1 MARRDCRLAT
11 FTRYATDG
19 GLLVP
24 IATVAVTDCA
34 KTGDPGPWPPR
45 LKITFWGQYPLPA
58 DARRPADGQALD
70 LMRLTGGIG
79 EPLTR

>member
-1 MARRDCRLAT
+1 VARRDCRLAT

-34 KTGDPGPWPPR
+34 KPAIQLHGRPGSRSLSGVSTRSP
-45 LKITFWGQYPLPA
+45 
-58 DARRPADGQALD
+58 
-70 LMRLTGGIG
+70 LMRADPPTVK
-79 EPLTR
+79 RSVSFA